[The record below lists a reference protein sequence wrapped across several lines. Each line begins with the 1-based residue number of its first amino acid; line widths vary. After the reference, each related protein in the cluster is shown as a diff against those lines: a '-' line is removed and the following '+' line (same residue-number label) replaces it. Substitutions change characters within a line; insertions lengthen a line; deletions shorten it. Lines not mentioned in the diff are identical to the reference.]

1 MRTLQGHGQRE
12 DDPIVLH
19 MSAYLL
25 TLDEFCDAQHSKL
38 KQQIRRAEVAEVMV
52 RRLQVR
58 LAAAEARTAT
68 AQSSEDEAKEALKEA
83 EDQHSKELKEAHLV
97 GRARR
102 RMQVLVVEDPPLLD
116 KIPVAQGSGKR
127 KSPSA
132 LVAPPPTEVSPE
144 TSDPEAAEE
153 PLP

>member
-1 MRTLQGHGQRE
+1 
-12 DDPIVLH
+12 

-38 KQQIRRAEVAEVMV
+38 KQQIRRAEDAEVMV

-58 LAAAEARTAT
+58 LAATEARAAT
-68 AQSSEDEAKEALKEA
+68 AQSSEAEAKEAE
-83 EDQHSKELKEAHLV
+83 ERHSKELKEAHLV
-97 GRARR
+97 GHARR
-102 RMQVLVVEDPPLLD
+102 RMQVLVDEDPPLLD
-116 KIPVAQGSGKR
+116 RIPVAQGSGKR

-144 TSDPEAAEE
+144 TSDPEALEE

>member
-1 MRTLQGHGQRE
+1 
-12 DDPIVLH
+12 
-19 MSAYLL
+19 
-25 TLDEFCDAQHSKL
+25 
-38 KQQIRRAEVAEVMV
+38 MV

-58 LAAAEARTAT
+58 LATAEARAAT
-68 AQSSEDEAKEALKEA
+68 AQSSEAEAKEALKEA
-83 EDQHSKELKEAHLV
+83 EDRHSKELKEAHLV
-97 GRARR
+97 GRAWRK
-102 RMQVLVVEDPPLLD
+102 MQVLEDEDAPLLD
-116 KIPVAQGSGKR
+116 RIPIAQGSGKR